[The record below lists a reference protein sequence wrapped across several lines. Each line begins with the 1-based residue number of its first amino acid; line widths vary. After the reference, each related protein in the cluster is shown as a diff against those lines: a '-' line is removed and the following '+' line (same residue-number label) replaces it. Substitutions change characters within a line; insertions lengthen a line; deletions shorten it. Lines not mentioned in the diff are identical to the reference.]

1 MIRIYPTVFSGTLSA
16 PLSKPYAQRLLFA
29 AAASNAPT
37 TLYNVPASD
46 DIETTIACLESFGCT
61 ILRKNSTTLTVTPFA
76 KTTALR
82 TVDFDFRSSA
92 TTSRIALALA
102 SAYGIQA
109 DCKASESLQK
119 RPLVPLAA
127 VMALRG
133 ATFSSFS
140 FPLTMKGR
148 LENGEY
154 ILRGDE
160 GSQYISSLLMA
171 LPLLPGPS
179 SIRLSTQ
186 LLVDGYIDI
195 TIDILK
201 NFGITVNRVV
211 DGYDIPGRQTYTTPG
226 SVWVERD
233 WSLGAL
239 WLTAGALS
247 QKSGGSI
254 VCNDLPFDSKQ
265 GYRNLTEMLS
275 QIITEFKE
283 IYVDAQSCAALVPL
297 IALVAA
303 TGMGTVHISNVPQ
316 LHYKECDRIKTMAT
330 IIKQIGGDA
339 IESEGGLIAKGNGK
353 LTYPEDFFVDC
364 KEDPN
369 ILISFALAASVF
381 EKPFLIEEAV
391 VNKTWPDFF
400 KIYKSL
406 GGKYEVVEN
415 FIDTETFQAV

>member
-37 TLYNVPASD
+37 TIYNVPASD
-46 DIETTIACLESFGCT
+46 DIDTTIACLEAFGCN

-76 KTTALR
+76 KTTALHK
-82 TVDFDFRSSA
+82 VDFDFKSSA

-102 SAYGIQA
+102 SAYGIQSE
-109 DCKASESLQK
+109 CKASESLQK

-127 VMALRG
+127 IMALRG

-186 LLVDGYIDI
+186 LLVDGYVDI

-201 NFGITVNRVV
+201 SFGIIVNRVV

-226 SVWVERD
+226 AVWVERD

-239 WLTAGALS
+239 WFTAGALS

-254 VCNDLPFDSKQ
+254 VCTVLAIDSKQ
-265 GYRNLTEMLS
+265 GYRNLSEMLS
-275 QIITEFKE
+275 QIITEFQE

-303 TGMGTVHISNVPQ
+303 AGVGTVHISNVPQ
-316 LHYKECDRIKTMAT
+316 LRHKECDRIRTVAT
-330 IIKQIGGDA
+330 LIKQMGGDA
-339 IESEGGLIAKGNGK
+339 TETEDGLIAKGNAN
-353 LTYPEDFFVDC
+353 LAYPEDFFVDC

-369 ILISFALAASVF
+369 MLISFALAASVF
-381 EKPFLIEEAV
+381 TTPFLIEEAAI
-391 VNKTWPDFF
+391 NKTWPDFF
-400 KIYKSL
+400 KVYKSL
-406 GGKYEVVEN
+406 GGKYEVVEKI
-415 FIDTETFQAV
+415 IDTEAPRAV